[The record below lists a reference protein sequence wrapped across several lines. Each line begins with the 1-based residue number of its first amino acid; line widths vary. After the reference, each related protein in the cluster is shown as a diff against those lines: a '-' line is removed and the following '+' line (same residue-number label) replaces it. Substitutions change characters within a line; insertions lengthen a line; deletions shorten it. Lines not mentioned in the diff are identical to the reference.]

1 MLVNTATQPDEGQ
14 GVAVRIPTLLLPLLL
29 LAVMT
34 AAIGGLSL
42 VQENRMLE
50 AQTARLVDGAEAAEG
65 HERALQATI
74 ARQSAQLRERE
85 AELEM
90 LRRHIETIEIQLDG
104 LDALSRETRA
114 ALGLAAS
121 AGTWSDGAGLEPA
134 QGGPVGPQGEEHE
147 RLDLIQRRLAAGVG
161 EMYRLAAEV
170 RARRVAET
178 ASAPPEPLAAAPAPP
193 ANWPARGDVSSTFG
207 WREFRG
213 LPNYHTG
220 VDVILDYGTAVLA
233 TGHGLVV
240 GSGWQPGYGWCVLVD
255 HGGGYHTLYAHLSA
269 TAVEVGDTTAPADVV
284 GYSGSSGNSTG
295 PHLHYEIWHNGQPV
309 DPRPYMD
316 GHGPD

>member
-1 MLVNTATQPDEGQ
+1 MNPATLPDEGH

-29 LAVMT
+29 LVVMA

-42 VQENRMLE
+42 AQRNRVLE
-50 AQTARLVDGAEAAEG
+50 AQAARLLDGAQAAEG
-65 HERALQATI
+65 SARALQATI
-74 ARQSAQLRERE
+74 ARQSAQLRERD

-104 LDALSRETRA
+104 LDALSRETRE
-114 ALGLAAS
+114 ALGLPAT
-121 AGTWSDGAGLEPA
+121 AGTWSDGAGQQPA
-134 QGGPVGPQGEEHE
+134 QGGPPGPQGDEHE

-161 EMYRLAAEV
+161 EMYRVAAE
-170 RARRVAET
+170 ARSRKAAEQ
-178 ASAPPEPLAAAPAPP
+178 AGAPPEPLAAAPSLP
-193 ANWPARGDVSSTFG
+193 ANWPARGDVSSSFG

-220 VDVILDYGTAVLA
+220 VDIVMNYGTAVQA
-233 TGHGLVV
+233 TGNGLVV

-255 HGGGYHTLYAHLSA
+255 HGGGYHTLFAHLSA
-269 TAVEVGDTTAPADVV
+269 TAVEVGDTVAPADVV

-295 PHLHYEIWHNGQPV
+295 PHLHYEIWHDGQPV
-309 DPRPYMD
+309 DPRPFMD
-316 GHGPD
+316 GSGPS